1 MFGIRLIVIL
11 KCVPMGLTLES
22 DKFYN
27 LESSYLYS
35 TNFIILQSLL
45 SLEYIFK
52 KYKECL

>member
-1 MFGIRLIVIL
+1 
-11 KCVPMGLTLES
+11 MGLTLES